1 MLLHLLPIS
10 SLMIGTAL
18 LLLGNGLL
26 STVLVLRG
34 SLEGYADQTLGLL
47 GSAYFIGFFL
57 GTYVVP
63 PLIRRMGHIRAFNF
77 FAAGIAAIVLLHS
90 LIVNPWIW
98 LGLRLFTGIALVGFY
113 MVIESWLNTK
123 TEPEHRGQIFAFYM
137 IVNMVAIAGS
147 QQFLHFA
154 SPEGFVLFSIAAMM
168 VCFSVLPLAATR
180 FPQPEVTPV
189 PRVTIRRLWI
199 AAPAAVAGAVASG
212 LTMGTFWSMG
222 PLYASR
228 LGMDPGGVAMLM
240 TATIMGGALLQWP
253 LGRLSDRGDR
263 RYVLGAAAGGAAIA
277 AVAMAGL
284 GGFERALLI
293 AAFVYGG
300 MAFAIYPVV
309 VAHLVDHLSHEDIL
323 SGNAGV
329 LLLHGLG
336 AAAGPSLVGALMGLG
351 GAAALPLFFAA
362 ILGPL
367 AIYVFLQTRRT
378 PDEIVEEPAQF
389 VPMMRT
395 APTAMEI
402 AAAVEEHRFEQA
414 VEAAAV
420 PGSDP
425 VGASGPDATG
435 SREVADDA
443 LHARDAET
451 NGEAPGERA
460 ATVGETAPGD
470 AVGTRDDPGKPLTS

>member
-34 SLEGYADQTLGLL
+34 SLEGYSDQMLGLL

-63 PLIRRMGHIRAFNF
+63 PLIRRMGHIRAFTF
-77 FAAGIAAIVLLHS
+77 FAAGIAAIMLLHS
-90 LIVNPWIW
+90 LIVHPWIW

-113 MVIESWLNTK
+113 TVIESWLNTK
-123 TEPEHRGQIFAFYM
+123 TDATHRGRIFAFYM
-137 IVNMVAIAGS
+137 IVNMVAIAAS

-154 SPEGFVLFSIAAMM
+154 SPAGFVLFSVAAMM
-168 VCFSVLPLAATR
+168 VCLSVLPLASTR

-189 PRVTIRRLWI
+189 PRLTIRRIWT
-199 AAPAAVAGAVASG
+199 AAPAAVVGAVASG

-222 PLYASR
+222 PLYGSR
-228 LGMDPGGVAMLM
+228 LGLDPGGVAMLM

-263 RYVLGAAAGGAAIA
+263 RYVLGAAAAFATFAAIA
-277 AVAMAGL
+277 MAAL
-284 GGFERALLI
+284 GQIEQALLA

-309 VAHLVDHLSHEDIL
+309 VAHLVDHLSHDDIL

-336 AAAGPSLVGALMGLG
+336 AAAGPTLVGALMGASG
-351 GAAALPLFFAA
+351 TAAFPLFFAA
-362 ILGPL
+362 ILGPM
-367 AIYVFLQTRRT
+367 AIYVLLQTRRVV
-378 PDEIVEEPAQF
+378 DEIVEEPAQF

-402 AAAVEEHRFEQA
+402 AASVEEHRFEQA
-414 VEAAAV
+414 VEAAADPATEPATEPDGSTPPAPMATEDARPTGPADETVAAQGATV
-420 PGSDP
+420 PGEP
-425 VGASGPDATG
+425 G
-435 SREVADDA
+435 DD
-443 LHARDAET
+443 RDET
-451 NGEAPGERA
+451 GER
-460 ATVGETAPGD
+460 
-470 AVGTRDDPGKPLTS
+470 RDDRSSPTAS